1 MTKRNKAKLQI
12 LLLSAIA
19 LIYTVAFYIENA
31 WCRL

>member
-1 MTKRNKAKLQI
+1 MTNCCRLQI
-12 LLLSAIA
+12 LLLALIA